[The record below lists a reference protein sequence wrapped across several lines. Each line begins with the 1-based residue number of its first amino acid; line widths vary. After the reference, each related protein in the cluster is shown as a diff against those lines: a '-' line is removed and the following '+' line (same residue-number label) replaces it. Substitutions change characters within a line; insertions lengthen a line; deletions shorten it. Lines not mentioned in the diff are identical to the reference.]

1 MSYSGSL
8 PPYFIRTCNSE
19 AECHA
24 SNVNVEI
31 SKFSMCSNLR
41 YEQQPKKIH
50 LLNEKKCISFFR
62 SYVVVVAVVD
72 CQSTGGSSILLMTAN
87 LFSVFPLVVMVA
99 TLPLK
104 QRAVVRFHQR
114 EPILEYSAAMS
125 ERVGVN
131 PTKSGCREVTW

>member
-1 MSYSGSL
+1 MSRFQRERRDFKIL
-8 PPYFIRTCNSE
+8 HVLQFEIRT
-19 AECHA
+19 AT
-24 SNVNVEI
+24 
-31 SKFSMCSNLR
+31 
-41 YEQQPKKIH
+41 KKIH